1 MYLVFNAMNK
11 FLNFFSRVL
20 RVATQV
26 YNLFFHLSLKA
37 KRLLLLYF
45 FFVVGTSVSEGMGI
59 FIFASFIK
67 LLTQGGDYLH
77 SSNDLNFLQAF
88 FLFKNSNS
96 LFNLGIML
104 ILVSL
109 NTLIFRVLLLLT
121 SGKSSSRVEAELSY
135 LYSKAFSHRIFLSS
149 KKNPNL

>member
-1 MYLVFNAMNK
+1 M
-11 FLNFFSRVL
+11 
-20 RVATQV
+20 
-26 YNLFFHLSLKA
+26 
-37 KRLLLLYF
+37 
-45 FFVVGTSVSEGMGI
+45 VGTSVSEGMGI

-77 SSNDLNFLQAF
+77 PSNDLNFLQAF

-135 LYSKAFSHRIFLSS
+135 LYSKSFFTQDFSEFQKKPKSLKVNALLTIFQSQEHPYVHFCCLYHLCSWQYHYM
-149 KKNPNL
+149 PL